1 MSPLVVDATGNELTY
16 RVIVAAMAVH
26 NQIGPGFKEE
36 IYEKALELELNG
48 RGISCIRQ
56 FPVPV
61 GYQNE
66 QVALFYLDL
75 LVEDQVVVEVKAFSH
90 LLTNDER
97 AQVINYLNAT
107 GAPVGLLFNFGRRKL
122 EYKRIFPGPE
132 PSGSVQRTDRDNVLK
147 K

>member
-1 MSPLVVDATGNELTY
+1 MSKLVVDATENHLTY
-16 RVIVAAMAVH
+16 RVIGAAMAVH

-36 IYEKALELELNG
+36 IYEKALEVELNR

-56 FPVPV
+56 FPVSV

-75 LVEDQVVVEVKAFSH
+75 LIEDQVVVEVKAFSH

-97 AQVINYLNAT
+97 AQVINYL
-107 GAPVGLLFNFGRRKL
+107 
-122 EYKRIFPGPE
+122 
-132 PSGSVQRTDRDNVLK
+132 
-147 K
+147 